1 MEHKRLLIFS
11 HNCLSK
17 TGSNGRTLANY
28 LRGWPKEKLAQ
39 FYMHPEQPD
48 RGMCENYF
56 CLPDTVILRS
66 ILKRRPAKAVECQ
79 GADKPSAE
87 KKIKVSRKKN
97 SAVFLVRDM
106 AWKSPF
112 WDHSQLDK
120 WVAAFAPECILVQA
134 GDAGFLFRMALRYA
148 KRYKIPIIVYN
159 TEGYYFKKVSYL
171 PETGLTRLFYPLVA
185 RRFRKDYDRL
195 VRASS
200 AQIYN
205 CQMLRDDYEAVYGPG
220 AQVIMSNSDFT
231 NEPVYPNKKK
241 QMVYAGN
248 LSLNRH
254 RSLIELACA
263 VGKAD
268 PDLWVDVYGKAPNAE
283 VQQELESCPYIRLH
297 GFIPYEQLQQIL
309 RESRY
314 LVHVESFDDFYKED
328 LKYAVSTKIAD
339 SLASG
344 SCLVVY
350 APENMAVS
358 QYLADKNAALL
369 ICQQA
374 DLNTAVAAML
384 EDEARC
390 NAISSAG
397 RKLAE
402 ANHNMEINREKFQKI
417 VLGEV

>member
-48 RGMCENYF
+48 QEMCDHFF
-56 CLPDTVILRS
+56 CLPDTVVLRS
-66 ILKRRPAKAVECQ
+66 ILKRCPANGVTCQAEDAPTAAKKAKGIQ
-79 GADKPSAE
+79 
-87 KKIKVSRKKN
+87 KN
-97 SAVFLVRDM
+97 SAIFLARDM

-112 WDHSQLDK
+112 WDRSALDR
-120 WVAAFAPECILVQA
+120 WVADFAPEGILVQA
-134 GDAGFLFRMALRYA
+134 GDAGFLFRLAIRYSKLYHA
-148 KRYKIPIIVYN
+148 PITVYN

-171 PETGLTRLFYPLVA
+171 EENAFTRLLYPLVA
-185 RRFRKDYDRL
+185 RGFRKDYDRL
-195 VRASS
+195 VKASA

-205 CQMLRDDYEAVYGPG
+205 CQMLRDDYEAVYHTGG
-220 AQVIMSNSDFT
+220 QVIMPTSDFT
-231 NEPVYPNKKK
+231 NEPVCPQKKR
-241 QMVYAGN
+241 QLVYAGN

-268 PDLWVDVYGKAPNAE
+268 PALWIDVYGKAPNAE
-283 VQQELESCPYIRLH
+283 VQQALESCPYIRMH
-297 GFIPYEQLQQIL
+297 GFIPYAQLQQIL

-314 LVHVESFDDFYKED
+314 LVHIESFDSFYKED
-328 LKYAVSTKIAD
+328 LKYAFSTKIAD

-350 APENMAVS
+350 APENMAAS
-358 QYLADKNAALL
+358 RYLKDTDAAVL
-369 ICQQA
+369 ICRQTELDA
-374 DLNTAVAAML
+374 TVAQML
-384 EDEARC
+384 GSESRWD
-390 NAISSAG
+390 AISAAG
-397 RKLAE
+397 RRLAE
-402 ANHNMEINREKFQKI
+402 ENHNMEINRKKFREI
-417 VLGEV
+417 LLREV